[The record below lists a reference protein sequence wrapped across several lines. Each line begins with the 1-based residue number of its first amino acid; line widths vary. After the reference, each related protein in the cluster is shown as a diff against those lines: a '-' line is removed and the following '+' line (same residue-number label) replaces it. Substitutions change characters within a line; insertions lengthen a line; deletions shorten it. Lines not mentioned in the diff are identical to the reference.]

1 MKKYELT
8 EETLTVSE
16 KTLYRIRAV
25 RDFGSVKT
33 GEFGGYIEKEEN
45 LSHFGNAWISGDA
58 WVYGDARV
66 SGNAWA
72 SGDARVF
79 GNARVSDNAR
89 VFGNAW
95 VYGDARVSGNAW
107 AYGEVQVAGNAWIYG
122 DARVS
127 GDAWVYGDAR
137 VSGNARVSDNARVFG
152 NAWVYGDARV
162 SGNAWA
168 YGEARVSGN
177 AWAYGNAEVFNTR
190 HFFVQGPI
198 GSRDGYVT
206 FYRTKDDTVEVRCGC
221 FSGSLQEF
229 VNQVEET
236 HGGSRYE
243 KEYKLAAEL
252 AKVCIRLEGESR

>member
-8 EETLTVSE
+8 EETFTVFG

-45 LSHFGNAWISGDA
+45 LSHFGNAWIYGDA
-58 WVYGDARV
+58 RVSGNARVYGDARV
-66 SGNAWA
+66 SGNAW
-72 SGDARVF
+72 V
-79 GNARVSDNAR
+79 
-89 VFGNAW
+89 
-95 VYGDARVSGNAW
+95 
-107 AYGEVQVAGNAWIYG
+107 
-122 DARVS
+122 
-127 GDAWVYGDAR
+127 
-137 VSGNARVSDNARVFG
+137 
-152 NAWVYGDARV
+152 
-162 SGNAWA
+162 
-168 YGEARVSGN
+168 
-177 AWAYGNAEVFNTR
+177 YGNAEVFNTR

>member
-8 EETLTVSE
+8 EETFTVFG

-45 LSHFGNAWISGDA
+45 LSHFGNAWIYGDA
-58 WVYGDARV
+58 WVFGDARVFDNAWVYGNAKVYGDARV
-66 SGNAWA
+66 SGNAWIY
-72 SGDARVF
+72 GDARVF
-79 GNARVSDNAR
+79 GNARVS
-89 VFGNAW
+89 
-95 VYGDARVSGNAW
+95 
-107 AYGEVQVAGNAWIYG
+107 
-122 DARVS
+122 
-127 GDAWVYGDAR
+127 
-137 VSGNARVSDNARVFG
+137 GNARV
-152 NAWVYGDARV
+152 
-162 SGNAWA
+162 
-168 YGEARVSGN
+168 
-177 AWAYGNAEVFNTR
+177 YGNAEVFNTR

>member
-8 EETLTVSE
+8 EETFTVFG

-45 LSHFGNAWISGDA
+45 LSHFGNAWI
-58 WVYGDARV
+58 Y
-66 SGNAWA
+66 
-72 SGDARVF
+72 GDARVF
-79 GNARVSDNAR
+79 GNA
-89 VFGNAW
+89 W
-95 VYGDARVSGNAW
+95 V
-107 AYGEVQVAGNAWIYG
+107 
-122 DARVS
+122 
-127 GDAWVYGDAR
+127 
-137 VSGNARVSDNARVFG
+137 
-152 NAWVYGDARV
+152 
-162 SGNAWA
+162 
-168 YGEARVSGN
+168 
-177 AWAYGNAEVFNTR
+177 YGNAEVFNTR

>member
-8 EETLTVSE
+8 EETFTVFG

-33 GEFGGYIEKEEN
+33 GEFGGYIEKKEN
-45 LSHFGNAWISGDA
+45 LSHFGDAWI
-58 WVYGDARV
+58 Y
-66 SGNAWA
+66 
-72 SGDARVF
+72 GDARVF
-79 GNARVSDNAR
+79 GNARVSGNAR
-89 VFGNAW
+89 VYGNARVSGNAR

-122 DARVS
+122 DARVF
-127 GDAWVYGDAR
+127 GNAWVYGNARVSENAWVYGNAKVYGDAR
-137 VSGNARVSDNARVFG
+137 VSGNARV
-152 NAWVYGDARV
+152 YGDAR
-162 SGNAWA
+162 
-168 YGEARVSGN
+168 
-177 AWAYGNAEVFNTR
+177 VFNTR

-252 AKVCIRLEGESR
+252 AKVCIRLEEESK

>member
-8 EETLTVSE
+8 EETVTVYG

-45 LSHFGNAWISGDA
+45 LSHFDNAWVCGNAW
-58 WVYGDARV
+58 
-66 SGNAWA
+66 
-72 SGDARVF
+72 VF
-79 GNARVSDNAR
+79 DNARVYDNAW

-95 VYGDARVSGNAW
+95 VFDNARVYDDALVYSNARVYDNAWVFGNAKV
-107 AYGEVQVAGNAWIYG
+107 Y
-122 DARVS
+122 
-127 GDAWVYGDAR
+127 GDAWV
-137 VSGNARVSDNARVFG
+137 S
-152 NAWVYGDARV
+152 
-162 SGNAWA
+162 
-168 YGEARVSGN
+168 
-177 AWAYGNAEVFNTR
+177 GNAEVFNTR

-198 GSRDGYVT
+198 GSRNGFIT
-206 FYRTKDDTVEVRCGC
+206 FYRTKDNTVEVRCGC
-221 FSGSLQEF
+221 FSGSLQKF
-229 VNQVEET
+229 VDRVEET

>member
-8 EETLTVSE
+8 EETVTVYG

-45 LSHFGNAWISGDA
+45 LSHFGDA
-58 WVYGDARV
+58 WVYG
-66 SGNAWA
+66 NAK
-72 SGDARVF
+72 
-79 GNARVSDNAR
+79 
-89 VFGNAW
+89 
-95 VYGDARVSGNAW
+95 
-107 AYGEVQVAGNAWIYG
+107 
-122 DARVS
+122 
-127 GDAWVYGDAR
+127 VYGDAR
-137 VSGNARVSDNARVFG
+137 VSGNARV
-152 NAWVYGDARV
+152 
-162 SGNAWA
+162 
-168 YGEARVSGN
+168 
-177 AWAYGNAEVFNTR
+177 YGNAEVFNTR

>member
-8 EETLTVSE
+8 EETVTVYG

-45 LSHFGNAWISGDA
+45 LSHFGNAW
-58 WVYGDARV
+58 VYGDARV
-66 SGNAWA
+66 SE
-72 SGDARVF
+72 
-79 GNARVSDNAR
+79 
-89 VFGNAW
+89 NAW
-95 VYGDARVSGNAW
+95 VYGDARVYGDAW
-107 AYGEVQVAGNAWIYG
+107 AYGEVQVAGNAW
-122 DARVS
+122 V
-127 GDAWVYGDAR
+127 
-137 VSGNARVSDNARVFG
+137 
-152 NAWVYGDARV
+152 
-162 SGNAWA
+162 
-168 YGEARVSGN
+168 
-177 AWAYGNAEVFNTR
+177 YGNAEVFNTR

>member
-8 EETLTVSE
+8 EETVTVYG

-45 LSHFGNAWISGDA
+45 LSHFGDA
-58 WVYGDARV
+58 WVYGNAKVSGNARV
-66 SGNAWA
+66 SGDAKVSGNARV

-79 GNARVSDNAR
+79 GNA
-89 VFGNAW
+89 W
-95 VYGDARVSGNAW
+95 V
-107 AYGEVQVAGNAWIYG
+107 
-122 DARVS
+122 
-127 GDAWVYGDAR
+127 
-137 VSGNARVSDNARVFG
+137 
-152 NAWVYGDARV
+152 
-162 SGNAWA
+162 
-168 YGEARVSGN
+168 
-177 AWAYGNAEVFNTR
+177 YGNAEVFNTR

>member
-8 EETLTVSE
+8 EETFTVFG

-45 LSHFGNAWISGDA
+45 LSHFGNAWIYGDA

-66 SGNAWA
+66 SG
-72 SGDARVF
+72 DARVF
-79 GNARVSDNAR
+79 GDARVSE
-89 VFGNAW
+89 NAW
-95 VYGDARVSGNAW
+95 VYGDARVFDNAWVYGNAK
-107 AYGEVQVAGNAWIYG
+107 
-122 DARVS
+122 
-127 GDAWVYGDAR
+127 VYGDAR
-137 VSGNARVSDNARVFG
+137 VSGNARV
-152 NAWVYGDARV
+152 
-162 SGNAWA
+162 
-168 YGEARVSGN
+168 
-177 AWAYGNAEVFNTR
+177 YGNAEVFNTR

>member
-8 EETLTVSE
+8 EETVTVYG

-58 WVYGDARV
+58 WVYG
-66 SGNAWA
+66 
-72 SGDARVF
+72 
-79 GNARVSDNAR
+79 NAR

-95 VYGDARVSGNAW
+95 VYG
-107 AYGEVQVAGNAWIYG
+107 EVQVAGNAW
-122 DARVS
+122 
-127 GDAWVYGDAR
+127 VYG
-137 VSGNARVSDNARVFG
+137 NAK
-152 NAWVYGDARV
+152 VYGDARV
-162 SGNAWA
+162 SGNAW
-168 YGEARVSGN
+168 V
-177 AWAYGNAEVFNTR
+177 YGNAEVFNTR

-243 KEYKLAAEL
+243 KEYKIAAEL

>member
-8 EETLTVSE
+8 EETVTVYG

-45 LSHFGNAWISGDA
+45 LSHFGNAW
-58 WVYGDARV
+58 V
-66 SGNAWA
+66 SGNAW
-72 SGDARVF
+72 VF
-79 GNARVSDNAR
+79 DNARVYDNAW

-95 VYGDARVSGNAW
+95 VYGNAKVYDDAWVC
-107 AYGEVQVAGNAWIYG
+107 G
-122 DARVS
+122 DAKVY
-127 GDAWVYGDAR
+127 GDAWV
-137 VSGNARVSDNARVFG
+137 S
-152 NAWVYGDARV
+152 
-162 SGNAWA
+162 
-168 YGEARVSGN
+168 
-177 AWAYGNAEVFNTR
+177 GNAEVFNTR

-198 GSRDGYVT
+198 GSRNGFIT
-206 FYRTKDDTVEVRCGC
+206 FYRTKDNTVEVRCGC
-221 FSGSLQEF
+221 FSGSLQKF
-229 VNQVEET
+229 VDRVEET

>member
-8 EETLTVSE
+8 EETVAVYG

-45 LSHFGNAWISGDA
+45 LSHFGNAWISG
-58 WVYGDARV
+58 
-66 SGNAWA
+66 
-72 SGDARVF
+72 
-79 GNARVSDNAR
+79 
-89 VFGNAW
+89 NAW
-95 VYGDARVSGNAW
+95 V
-107 AYGEVQVAGNAWIYG
+107 
-122 DARVS
+122 
-127 GDAWVYGDAR
+127 
-137 VSGNARVSDNARVFG
+137 
-152 NAWVYGDARV
+152 
-162 SGNAWA
+162 

-177 AWAYGNAEVFNTR
+177 AWVYGNAEVFNTR

>member
-79 GNARVSDNAR
+79 G
-89 VFGNAW
+89 
-95 VYGDARVSGNAW
+95 
-107 AYGEVQVAGNAWIYG
+107 
-122 DARVS
+122 
-127 GDAWVYGDAR
+127 DAR
-137 VSGNARVSDNARVFG
+137 VSGNARVF
-152 NAWVYGDARV
+152 
-162 SGNAWA
+162 
-168 YGEARVSGN
+168 
-177 AWAYGNAEVFNTR
+177 GNAEVFNTR